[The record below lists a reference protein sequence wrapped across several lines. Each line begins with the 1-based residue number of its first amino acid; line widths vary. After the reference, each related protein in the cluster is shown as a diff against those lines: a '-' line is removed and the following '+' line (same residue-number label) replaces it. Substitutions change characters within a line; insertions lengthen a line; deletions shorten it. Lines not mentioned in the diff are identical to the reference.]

1 MIYTVDYTSFTRII
15 IRVLTYAWRWRRLG
29 SRARYCSVIGRR
41 QNSGSATVPR
51 AGLLAGT
58 RLPPAVAALRRTGSQ
73 LIHHRWSLTTTPI
86 ISRGHP
92 RGDGRVF
99 RGLLGYKSLE
109 NFGCTVTWQRGNCSF
124 RQCWWD
130 RAVWLQCN

>member
-1 MIYTVDYTSFTRII
+1 MNNYPRFN
-15 IRVLTYAWRWRRLG
+15 IRMTLASSWLA
-29 SRARYCSVIGRR
+29 RAILLRYRSAAEFGFSNRPAGR
-41 QNSGSATVPR
+41 A
-51 AGLLAGT
+51 AGT
-58 RLPPAVAALRRTGSQ
+58 PLPPAVAALWRTGSQ

-99 RGLLGYKSLE
+99 HGLLGYKSLE
-109 NFGCTVTWQRGNCSF
+109 NFGCTSTWQRWNFSF
-124 RQCWWD
+124 RQYWWD